1 MFNLSPHPKQPL
13 PAVWL
18 MRLLLLAL
26 IVVALLAGYYQARL
40 KLLQKKYIVL
50 EQQQLHTAAELTNCQ
65 LQK

>member
-1 MFNLSPHPKQPL
+1 
-13 PAVWL
+13 

-26 IVVALLAGYYQARL
+26 IVVALLAGYYQARF